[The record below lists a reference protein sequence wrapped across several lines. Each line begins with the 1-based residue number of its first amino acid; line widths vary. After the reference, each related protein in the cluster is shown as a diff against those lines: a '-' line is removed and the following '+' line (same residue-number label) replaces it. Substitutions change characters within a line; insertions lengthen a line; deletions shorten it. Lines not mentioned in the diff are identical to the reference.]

1 MTDPPVDPVEAT
13 RRILAAA
20 ESMRVPVRAI
30 GGVGI
35 ALRAPSV
42 GRLRPPRTYHDLDL
56 AGRPPRAPL
65 EALLVELGY
74 EPSVRFN
81 TMNGSER
88 LLFHDRSGRRVDV
101 FLDTLRMCHVL
112 PFGSR
117 LELEPDTLPLAD
129 LALSKLQIV
138 ELTERDGQDL
148 AALFADHG
156 LTDGPGGIDRRRIA
170 QVCAADWGWW
180 RTVDGNLARL
190 ADAWRATA
198 AAPGDPAAPDDPA
211 AILGLA
217 AARAEGLRTD
227 LAAAPKTA
235 AWRLR
240 AAIGERRRWY
250 EEPEEIR

>member
-1 MTDPPVDPVEAT
+1 MSEPLVDPVEEA

-20 ESMRVPVRAI
+20 GTARVPIRAI

-42 GRLRPPRTYHDLDL
+42 GRLLPPRTYHDLDL
-56 AGRPPRAPL
+56 AARPQRARI
-65 EALLVELGY
+65 EALLVELDY
-74 EPSVRFN
+74 EPSSRFN

-88 LLFHDRSGRRVDV
+88 LLFHDRTGRRIDV

-112 PFGSR
+112 PFGPR
-117 LELEPDTLPLAD
+117 LELEPDSLPLAD

-138 ELTERDGQDL
+138 ELTERDRQDL
-148 AALFADHG
+148 AALFADHD

-170 QVCAADWGWW
+170 AVCAGDWGWW
-180 RTVDGNLARL
+180 RTVDGNLERVA
-190 ADAWRATA
+190 AAWRAA
-198 AAPGDPAAPDDPA
+198 AGGPTDPA
-211 AILGLA
+211 AILERA
-217 AARAEGLRTD
+217 ATRADGLRAH
-227 LAAAPKTA
+227 LASAPKSA

-250 EEPEEIR
+250 DEPEEIR